1 MTNQNP
7 ILAENTQRNQGRT
20 AQSMNIL
27 AAKLVGETVR
37 TTLGPQGMDKMIVD
51 ALGEIVITND
61 GATILKEMNIEHP
74 AAKMIVEIAKTQ
86 EDEVG
91 DGTTTAAVLAGE
103 LLRQAEI
110 LIEQNIHPTTII
122 KGYRLAARKS
132 QVILNNMSEKL
143 TANDS
148 SVLKKLS
155 MTAMTGKVADDAKEQ
170 LSDIVVK
177 ALKKIS
183 KGGIDIDNIKIEK
196 KVGSSIQDTE
206 LINGVV
212 LDKEKIHNSMP
223 ELVNDAKIAVIDT
236 PLEMRQT
243 DTESKISITD
253 PSKFQEFLEMEELML
268 KKLVDT
274 IAKTGANVVLCQK
287 GVDDMVQYLL
297 AQKGIYTCRR
307 VKKSDL
313 AQVAKATGAT
323 IISNVNDLTA
333 KHLGKS
339 GTVSQEK
346 VGDENMTFI
355 RECKNPRAVT
365 ILVRATSEHIADE
378 VVRALEDSIGNV
390 ASALRAGKIVGGA
403 GSTEIELTRNLN
415 HFSQK
420 LSGKEQL
427 AVQSFAKAFEIIP
440 KTLAE
445 NAGID
450 PIDVITEL
458 KSLHDKG
465 KKWTGVNVWGGKA
478 IDSFKEGIIE
488 PLPVKTQAVVSAADV
503 AVMILRIDD
512 IIIAGVQEQSGRPN
526 PHEELDY

>member
-1 MTNQNP
+1 MSNKNP
-7 ILAENTQRNQGRT
+7 ILAENTQRSQGRT
-20 AQSMNIL
+20 AQNMNIL

-37 TTLGPQGMDKMIVD
+37 TTLGPQGMDKMIAD
-51 ALGEIVITND
+51 TLGDIIITND

-91 DGTTTAAVLAGE
+91 DGTTTVAILAGE

-110 LIEQNIHPTTII
+110 LIDQNIHPTTII
-122 KGYRLAARKS
+122 KGYRLAAEKS
-132 QVILNNMSEKL
+132 QTILENMSEKL
-143 TANDS
+143 SPNNLTI
-148 SVLKKLS
+148 LKKLS
-155 MTAMTGKVADDAKEQ
+155 MTAMTGKVADDAKEK
-170 LSDIVVK
+170 LSEIVVK
-177 ALKKIS
+177 GITKIS
-183 KGGIDIDNIKIEK
+183 KDGLNIDNIKIEK
-196 KVGSSIQDTE
+196 KVGSSIQNTE
-206 LINGVV
+206 LIEGVV

-223 ELVNDAKIAVIDT
+223 EKVKNAKIALIDT
-236 PLEMRQT
+236 ALEMKQT

-253 PSKFQEFLEMEELML
+253 PKKFQEFLDMEELMM
-268 KKLVDT
+268 KKLVNK
-274 IAKTGANVVLCQK
+274 ISETGANVVLCQK
-287 GVDDMVQYLL
+287 GIDDMVQYLL
-297 AQKGIYTCRR
+297 SQKGIYTCRR

-313 AQVAKATGAT
+313 NQVAKATNAT
-323 IISNVNDLTA
+323 IISNVNDLKT
-333 KHLGKS
+333 KDLGKA
-339 GTVSQEK
+339 GIVSQEK
-346 VGDENMTFI
+346 ISDENMTFI
-355 RECKNPRAVT
+355 RECKNPQAIT
-365 ILVRATSEHIADE
+365 ILVRATTEHIADE
-378 VVRALEDSIGNV
+378 VTRAIEDAIGNV
-390 ASALRAGKIVGGA
+390 SSALRAKKVVGGA

-427 AVQSFAKAFEIIP
+427 AVQAFGKAFEIIP

-465 KKWTGVNVWGGKA
+465 QKWSGINVWGGKA
-478 IDSFKEGIIE
+478 INSYKEGIIE
-488 PLPVKTQAVVSAADV
+488 PLPVKTQAIASASDV

-512 IIIAGVQEQSGRPN
+512 IIIAGPQEENSRGN